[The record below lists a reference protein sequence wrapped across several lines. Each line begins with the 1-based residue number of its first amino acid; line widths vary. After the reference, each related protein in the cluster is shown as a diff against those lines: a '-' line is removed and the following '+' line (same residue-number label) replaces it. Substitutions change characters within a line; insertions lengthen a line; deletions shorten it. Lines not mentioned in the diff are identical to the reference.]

1 MKVRCDEGVATR
13 IGPEPCAGACE
24 GTGEASVGEC
34 IGQLRSR
41 ERGVPGA
48 DTVTCVEGNTY
59 GRDIASA
66 HMPRRGRRP
75 WHVHTLLVSGNR
87 EISRS
92 TVQQKLPVRVGKV
105 RSRSR

>member
-1 MKVRCDEGVATR
+1 MWCAGDTGKEQRVKVPYDEGVATR

-59 GRDIASA
+59 GRASA
-66 HMPRRGRRP
+66 SVHMPRRGRRT
-75 WHVHTLLVSGNR
+75 WHV
-87 EISRS
+87 
-92 TVQQKLPVRVGKV
+92 
-105 RSRSR
+105 